1 MAPRITSGGGLQD
14 LRPKF
19 ISPFAKEK
27 YTMPDIYS
35 SSLKFVIWGTLL
47 SLRSAFLLAIG
58 ASRLLS
64 STCICSA
71 FGGYISFISEDYMLN
86 RLSLPLYT
94 GFNGEILSFD
104 SSSRLDSEI
113 SRVPVIS

>member
-1 MAPRITSGGGLQD
+1 M
-14 LRPKF
+14 RPKL

-47 SLRSAFLLAIG
+47 SFRSAFRLAIA

-64 STCICSA
+64 STCGSA
-71 FGGYISFISEDYMLN
+71 CGYYISFISEDDMLN
-86 RLSLPLYT
+86 RLSLPPYT
-94 GFNGEILSFD
+94 GFVGEILSFD

-113 SRVPVIS
+113 SLVPVISRIF